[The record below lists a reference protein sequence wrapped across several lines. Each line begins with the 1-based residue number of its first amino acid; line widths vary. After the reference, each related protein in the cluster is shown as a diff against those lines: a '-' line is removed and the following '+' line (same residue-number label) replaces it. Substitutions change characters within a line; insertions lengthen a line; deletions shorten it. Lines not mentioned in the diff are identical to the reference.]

1 VQHSMDMLAA
11 RTANMRRKCENL
23 VSSDF

>member
-23 VSSDF
+23 VSSDL